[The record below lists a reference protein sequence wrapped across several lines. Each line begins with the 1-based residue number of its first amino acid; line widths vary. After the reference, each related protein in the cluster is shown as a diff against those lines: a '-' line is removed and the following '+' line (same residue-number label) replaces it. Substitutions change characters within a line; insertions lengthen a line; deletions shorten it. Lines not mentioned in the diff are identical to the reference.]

1 MVIFSAGRSPQA
13 LQPLLVSAPGLASAG
28 ANAARGNLH
37 TLSHITSNIATLTAY
52 HPPRPPPLAPCPPPF
67 QAADTPSLTP
77 RSTSH
82 ASFLTPLG
90 PRRRHVGGRRSSG
103 RRSRLRLGGRH
114 SQHWRIRGAKTSFV
128 GTARLIAASPKIES
142 TFRREMPA
150 RWLMC
155 WSKRRSRALAC

>member
-13 LQPLLVSAPGLASAG
+13 LQPLLVSAPWPCERRRERCSWQP
-28 ANAARGNLH
+28 
-37 TLSHITSNIATLTAY
+37 TYPSHITSNIATLTAY

-90 PRRRHVGGRRSSG
+90 PRHRHVGGRRSSG

-114 SQHWRIRGAKTSFV
+114 SQHWRIRGAKTSF
-128 GTARLIAASPKIES
+128 
-142 TFRREMPA
+142 
-150 RWLMC
+150 
-155 WSKRRSRALAC
+155 

>member
-1 MVIFSAGRSPQA
+1 MVIFSAGRSPRA
-13 LQPLLVSAPGLASAG
+13 LQPLLVSASWPCERRRERCSWQPTYPVAYNVEYRDPHGVSSAAPAAPRALSAAVPSG
-28 ANAARGNLH
+28 GYAFPDAAQYVSCVVPDAAR
-37 TLSHITSNIATLTAY
+37 S
-52 HPPRPPPLAPCPPPF
+52 
-67 QAADTPSLTP
+67 
-77 RSTSH
+77 
-82 ASFLTPLG
+82 
-90 PRRRHVGGRRSSG
+90 RRRHVGGRRSSG